1 MAVLDFIF
9 ITGPSA
15 VGKTTLARELYK
27 RLGGV
32 YIEQNAVPEFTIP
45 PYVLDE
51 GAYEERVCWGC
62 VLRQAEFFKGLG
74 MRNIVILDFD
84 DLRTR
89 ELPLVFK
96 GQRFL
101 ILRLYSS
108 DPEQLKVQMIR
119 RAKNEGGLFDLTLA
133 ERMNQK
139 ISRRPLLP
147 NELSIDVAGKTAE
160 QVLEEAYAA
169 AESFGPLT
177 DYDYLPGNI
186 NDYYSWVKSRG
197 LN

>member
-1 MAVLDFIF
+1 MLDFIF

-15 VGKTTLARELYK
+15 VGKTTLAKELYK

-32 YIEQNAVPEFTIP
+32 YIEQNTVPEFTIP
-45 PYVLDE
+45 PNVPDE
-51 GAYEERVCWGC
+51 GVFEEQVCWGC

-89 ELPLVFK
+89 ELPLLFK

-101 ILRLYSS
+101 ILRLFSS
-108 DPEQLKVQMIR
+108 DPEQIKAQMIHR
-119 RAKNEGGLFDLTLA
+119 SKNEGGLSDLTLA

-147 NELSIDVAGKTAE
+147 NELAVDVAGKTAAE
-160 QVLEEAYAA
+160 VLEEAYTA
-169 AESFGPLT
+169 AENFEPLT
-177 DYDYLPGNI
+177 DYDYLPGDM
-186 NDYYSWVKSRG
+186 NDFYSWVKSRG